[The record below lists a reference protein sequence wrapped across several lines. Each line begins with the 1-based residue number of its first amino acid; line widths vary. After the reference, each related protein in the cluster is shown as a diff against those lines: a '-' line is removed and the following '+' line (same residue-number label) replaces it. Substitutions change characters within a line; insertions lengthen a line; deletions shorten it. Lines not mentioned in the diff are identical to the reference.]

1 MMMKKRVQNSKNM
14 IILASVWVCILLIYF
29 GWNRPRQKHLSDV
42 AYRLDS
48 VQNNISQLSQ
58 STFVL
63 DKLLKQI
70 AFQKREIHVVEAKFS
85 SRKEVSVWLK
95 ELSHILR
102 NDDIDVLSLEPSGSW
117 LNLNDRYQYLV
128 IHARVASRFTGLG
141 EFFRSLREQAPY
153 IKMDRIQIFSPEN
166 NDGWLECDI
175 EFKCY
180 QRIEYKI

>member
-1 MMMKKRVQNSKNM
+1 MMKKRVQNSKNM
-14 IILASVWVCILLIYF
+14 IILAGVWVCILLIYF

-42 AYRLDS
+42 AYHLDS

-58 STFVL
+58 STLVL

-70 AFQKREIHVVEAKFS
+70 AFQKDEIHVVEAKFS

-102 NDDIDVLSLEPSGSW
+102 SDDIDVLSLEPSGSW

-141 EFFRSLREQAPY
+141 EFFRSLREKAPY
-153 IKMDRIQIFSPEN
+153 IKMDRIQISSPEN
-166 NDGWLECDI
+166 NDGWLGCDI